1 MTRIGDKP
9 DRGRG
14 VENKALE
21 RQKMPPGET
30 TVGCEGMKPQWSLA
44 QPEPRQRTM
53 SELGE

>member
-9 DRGRG
+9 ERGRG

-30 TVGCEGMKPQWSLA
+30 TGVYEGIKPQWSLA